1 MLCTLI
7 QMFHRSI
14 IVILTTA
21 LYFLPERQRAEKAN
35 GVRLS
40 SQALYFETRF
50 GSWHLFSSR
59 PLSAVCCCQ
68 QKKVF
73 RQAAVVPLQLAV
85 LLPSHVTGQNNLS
98 RSSGT
103 QLSLDAGVHVEG
115 KTKCA
120 SCALIKQ
127 NCPHAAT
134 RLHAT
139 NQGHPGYAARFG
151 QGPCRTVILCHT
163 STKGAES
170 LSKSHPTHNE
180 RPVPPQL
187 GQANL
192 SQDSVSPR
200 AESAVDTQ
208 GLVSQPPNQGE
219 KWYSQH
225 CVVSWHGN

>member
-127 NCPHAAT
+127 NCPMLPPDSMPPTRDTLDMLPALDRAHAGQWSSAT
-134 RLHAT
+134 PAQREMRASLKAT
-139 NQGHPGYAARFG
+139 QHIMRG
-151 QGPCRTVILCHT
+151 L
-163 STKGAES
+163 
-170 LSKSHPTHNE
+170 SHP
-180 RPVPPQL
+180 
-187 GQANL
+187 
-192 SQDSVSPR
+192 S
-200 AESAVDTQ
+200 
-208 GLVSQPPNQGE
+208 
-219 KWYSQH
+219 
-225 CVVSWHGN
+225 